1 VKGPDFPD
9 IFQVHINGKLE
20 LQGFYEGLLREFGD
34 LNNPNAFPHHLEEQ
48 FKIPFYFILH

>member
-1 VKGPDFPD
+1 VKEPDFPD

-48 FKIPFYFILH
+48 LKRFDLFILH